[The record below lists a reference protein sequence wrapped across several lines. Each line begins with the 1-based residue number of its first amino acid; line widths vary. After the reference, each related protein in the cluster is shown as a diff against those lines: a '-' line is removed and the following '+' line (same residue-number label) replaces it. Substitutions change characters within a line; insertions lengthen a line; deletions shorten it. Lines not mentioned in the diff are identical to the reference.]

1 MFAAESTDVLC
12 ESAGEVEGC
21 ESNAVQSATRMTC
34 ATAADVIAQDR
45 AEDIEATVLN
55 VPAATRVFQQKGRIG
70 CGTRQAG
77 NRIGGAAAS
86 LALLDGLAFQA
97 DELLGTG
104 PVEVLFVDGRGGRG
118 HDSHFEAAAI
128 LLDGRGGLL
137 LSLCFTHGVEGKS
150 FVGSRRLAR
159 CRAGV
164 AVDSL

>member
-12 ESAGEVEGC
+12 ESADEVEGC

-86 LALLDGLAFQA
+86 LAVLDGLAFQSRYCSSMVA
-97 DELLGTG
+97 VVVVTI
-104 PVEVLFVDGRGGRG
+104 R
-118 HDSHFEAAAI
+118 I
-128 LLDGRGGLL
+128 
-137 LSLCFTHGVEGKS
+137 
-150 FVGSRRLAR
+150 SRRPR
-159 CRAGV
+159 FFSMVV
-164 AVDSL
+164 AVCC